1 MHKGWGAEIS
11 ASGSYQ
17 AFYIFPELQKDLRW
31 KKKKKGIKLSTNAR
45 MSTRQIHFLQ
55 MFFVAEELK
64 TRI

>member
-1 MHKGWGAEIS
+1 MEEEERD
-11 ASGSYQ
+11 Q
-17 AFYIFPELQKDLRW
+17 AFD
-31 KKKKKGIKLSTNAR
+31 NAR